1 MSAPCPWPK
10 SFETLERLCVRN
22 ARELIQRLV
31 DNGVEFVIIGGF
43 AAVAHGVTV
52 LTRDVDMC
60 IPCRQS
66 ASPEGDRQ

>member
-1 MSAPCPWPK
+1 
-10 SFETLERLCVRN
+10 VRN

-52 LTRDVDMC
+52 LTRDVDLC

-66 ASPEGDRQ
+66 ASPEGDGL